1 MKDDVHGVVN
11 PEMMKFPQANWVE
24 TSIVDDV
31 TDKITGLPEIG
42 PGSRKKANWVETSI
56 LKCVLFS

>member
-1 MKDDVHGVVN
+1 
-11 PEMMKFPQANWVE
+11 MMKFPQANWVE